1 MTHRAVE
8 AEQPELAPDTVVHLL
23 RHGEVHNPEGILYG
37 RRPGFHLS
45 ELGREM
51 AEAVGERLQDRDIT
65 HLVSS
70 PLERAQ
76 ETAAPLA
83 KLKGL
88 TPVLD
93 ERVIESENW
102 FEGKRFGVGDNALKH
117 PSSWIKLYNP
127 FKPSWGEP
135 YKVIGDRMFA
145 AIHDAR
151 AAARGHEALI
161 VSHQLPVWV
170 ARLKAEGRSY
180 LHDPRSRQC
189 TLCSVTSLHFA
200 GDRLVQIS
208 YSEPVGDMIPAK
220 DKKAAFSTGGASE
233 ENRAR

>member
-1 MTHRAVE
+1 MTS
-8 AEQPELAPDTVVHLL
+8 EQSDLTPDTVVHLL

-51 AEAVGERLQDRDIT
+51 AEKVGERLQDRDIT

-88 TPVLD
+88 TPVID
-93 ERVIESENW
+93 SRVIESENW

-135 YKVIGDRMFA
+135 YKVIGC
-145 AIHDAR
+145 
-151 AAARGHEALI
+151 
-161 VSHQLPVWV
+161 S
-170 ARLKAEGRSY
+170 
-180 LHDPRSRQC
+180 PRS
-189 TLCSVTSLHFA
+189 TT
-200 GDRLVQIS
+200 
-208 YSEPVGDMIPAK
+208 PVMLPA
-220 DKKAAFSTGGASE
+220 AT
-233 ENRAR
+233 RR

>member
-1 MTHRAVE
+1 MT
-8 AEQPELAPDTVVHLL
+8 AESLNRHAQAADLTPDTVVHLL

-45 ELGREM
+45 ELGQAM
-51 AEAVGERLQDRDIT
+51 AEKVAERIADRDIT
-65 HLVSS
+65 HIVSS

-88 TPVLD
+88 TPVID

-117 PSSWIKLYNP
+117 PSSWLKLYNP

-135 YKVIGDRMFA
+135 YKVIGERMFA
-145 AIHDAR
+145 AVHDAR
-151 AAARGHEALI
+151 EAAQGHEA
-161 VSHQLPVWV
+161 WV

-189 TLCSVTSLHFA
+189 TLCSLTSFHFA

-208 YSEPVGDMIPAK
+208 YAEPVGEMIPAK

-233 ENRAR
+233 ENRAL